1 MTLGRSEH
9 PRTPARPFSLL
20 LSLSP
25 VAGTKSLSGGSRL
38 TEFSRVSGMALPIA
52 SCQRPGLAAGEERG
66 LLKGRV
72 SVNGLGGL
80 AIAAAAM
87 LLVALVVGAAEGKK
101 KSGGGGKLTVLT
113 TQQHQ
118 AVDAG
123 AISVKVNGKGGRVV
137 VDGVQGA
144 GSVQLTSAKKV
155 KSGKHTVNVP
165 LSAAG
170 KSAIGSCSVTGL
182 NARFTK
188 GGKKKSGKKSAG
200 KSSPVAPLDRD
211 EAVCSVGSE
220 NPTAR
225 PYYGPAI
232 DTSNADRCDFMDPTV
247 CLQPWPNDYFT
258 KADASTDTG
267 RRLNLDPSST
277 PANKNGVH
285 LDPTD
290 FNHADGFSPAA

>member
-1 MTLGRSEH
+1 M
-9 PRTPARPFSLL
+9 
-20 LSLSP
+20 
-25 VAGTKSLSGGSRL
+25 SGLR
-38 TEFSRVSGMALPIA
+38 
-52 SCQRPGLAAGEERG
+52 
-66 LLKGRV
+66 
-72 SVNGLGGL
+72 GL
-80 AIAAAAM
+80 AIAAAAV

-123 AISVKVNGKGGRVV
+123 AISVKVKGKGGRVV
-137 VDGVQGA
+137 VDGVQGT

-155 KSGKHTVNVP
+155 KPGKHTVNVP

-170 KSAIGSCSVTGL
+170 KSAIGGCSVTGL

-225 PYYGPAI
+225 PYYGP
-232 DTSNADRCDFMDPTV
+232 
-247 CLQPWPNDYFT
+247 
-258 KADASTDTG
+258 
-267 RRLNLDPSST
+267 
-277 PANKNGVH
+277 
-285 LDPTD
+285 
-290 FNHADGFSPAA
+290 

>member
-1 MTLGRSEH
+1 M
-9 PRTPARPFSLL
+9 
-20 LSLSP
+20 
-25 VAGTKSLSGGSRL
+25 
-38 TEFSRVSGMALPIA
+38 
-52 SCQRPGLAAGEERG
+52 
-66 LLKGRV
+66 KGRA
-72 SVNGLGGL
+72 SVNGLRGL
-80 AIAAAAM
+80 AIAAAAV
-87 LLVALVVGAAEGKK
+87 LLVALAVGAAEGKKK

-123 AISVKVNGKGGRVV
+123 AISVKVKGKGGRVV
-137 VDGVQGA
+137 VDGVQGT

-225 PYYGPAI
+225 PYHGPAI

-267 RRLNLDPSST
+267 RRLNIQSARASEHGRRPHRPDRLQP
-277 PANKNGVH
+277 
-285 LDPTD
+285 
-290 FNHADGFSPAA
+290 ADGFSPGNLITLKIPQIDTQAAFDNIRDRPDHR